1 MGQTNILTE
10 QKHIIG
16 LCKWALVSS
25 HIHSIL
31 HQALLYIP
39 VCSQEIQSYAKLLTS
54 PPVMGRSK
62 NPSE

>member
-54 PPVMGRSK
+54 PP
-62 NPSE
+62 